1 MFEKNEAEGWRCE
14 HNLPLDEQV
23 SVHLSDGERQLV
35 HAELGAV
42 L

>member
-14 HNLPLDEQV
+14 HNLPPDEQV